1 MGFVLRV
8 GSSFLLNPT
17 LNTSPELD
25 LQYMLSCRHTCPTLD
40 SLGKRWGN
48 FGRNEIGFG

>member
-8 GSSFLLNPT
+8 GSSFLLN
-17 LNTSPELD
+17 TSPELD
-25 LQYMLSCRHTCPTLD
+25 LQDVLSCRHTCPTLD